1 MSQTILISAIAAL
14 LQLSDS
20 YLRWCAFSN
29 ELTRKKTTL
38 LWINLFGWSA
48 ASFVIYFLI
57 FQQYGIGAVEYK
69 GILMIGWIPY
79 LAISVYIIG
88 GEIFR
93 HVFIFGMSA
102 LWSFLQHNWS
112 SWIVVA
118 FFVEGKTDAEII
130 ITHAAFYLILFV
142 ALLPLEKYL
151 FTRLLPPKDFFLAR
165 RQSIYLSFLP
175 PIIILAHIIRLAD
188 NVLVHSW
195 EERFSRIY
203 LPFVFLFFYRY
214 ILTSTKLFYR
224 QKILER
230 LNFRL
235 KSKLFTLKE
244 YNKFMQESRQKISVM
259 RHDLRHSYRLIYT
272 LLEEGDVDKARE
284 YIITQ
289 KLLLESTTV
298 RPFCHSTII
307 NTVLSI
313 CLTRAEKYGTE
324 IFQKIDIPDNFK
336 TNENDL
342 ALLLTSLLEFSVHT
356 SKLQPPGSRKI
367 SIVILRENEQFVL
380 EIITRCNEKPPFDSD
395 ALKIFVKKYD
405 AYVDFSQLD
414 DQIKLLI
421 YWKDEI

>member
-1 MSQTILISAIAAL
+1 MEQIILISLLAVS
-14 LQLSDS
+14 LQLSDAA
-20 YLRWCAFSN
+20 LRWFSFYA
-29 ELTRKKTTL
+29 EMTRKESVL
-38 LWINLFGWSA
+38 LWINLLSWSA
-48 ASFVIYFLI
+48 ASFVIYVFI
-57 FQQYGIGAVEYK
+57 FKQNGIGAVEYK
-69 GILMIGWIPY
+69 GILMLGWIPY
-79 LAISVYIIG
+79 LAVSIYRIG
-88 GEIFR
+88 GEFFR

-112 SWIVVA
+112 SWIVAA
-118 FFVEGKTDAEII
+118 FFVEGNTDAEII
-130 ITHAAFYLILFV
+130 ITHAEIYLLLFV
-142 ALLPLEKYL
+142 VLLPLEKYL
-151 FTRLLPPKDFFLAR
+151 FTRLLPPKEFFLAR

-214 ILTSTKLFYR
+214 ILSSTKFFYR

-230 LNFRL
+230 LNRRL
-235 KSKLFTLKE
+235 NGKLFTLKE
-244 YNKFMQESRQKISVM
+244 YNKFMQKSQQKISVM

-272 LLEEGDVDKARE
+272 LLEEGNIDKTRA
-284 YIITQ
+284 YIVTQ
-289 KLLLESTTV
+289 KLLLESTTI
-298 RPFCHSTII
+298 RPFCQSSLI

-313 CLTRAEKYGTE
+313 CFTRAEESGTE
-324 IFQKIDIPDNFK
+324 IFQKINIPAAFN

-367 SIVILRENEQFVL
+367 SIVIINENEQFIL
-380 EIITRCNEKPPFDSD
+380 EIVTRCNEKPPFDYD
-395 ALKIFVKKYD
+395 ALKTFIQKYD

-414 DQIKLLI
+414 DGIKLLM
-421 YWKDEI
+421 YWHD